1 MSGEP
6 ARPVRP
12 CASGTPYAHILLL
25 ASLATILAA
34 SVPGPARAQ
43 SRRGVEA
50 TGVAG
55 TDVGGGTLVAP
66 DTFALRGLVVDS
78 ATGAPLPA
86 TSVRLV
92 EVDRRDV
99 THEDGAFHLRRVP
112 AGRYTLIVEHIGYRT
127 ARVPVA
133 IGPGGDAARAG
144 DTRTAGTATPD
155 TTEAGGA
162 TTPVDPTDPGRAA
175 GPGGTPG
182 SELLTVRLASSAI
195 DLPGLLVTAAMGAR
209 SRAEA
214 HRLSQVLG
222 GRELDR
228 QLDVTVAETVEGEAG
243 LSSASMGPGPARP
256 VIRGLSGDRIL
267 VLEDGERVGDVSS
280 GSADH
285 AVAVESSSA
294 QRIEVVRGPAAL
306 FYGSNALGGVVNV
319 VREEIPSSLPDR
331 PMATVLFQGQSVNR
345 GGAASGTYR
354 QGVGDFGLRA
364 EASGRWTG
372 DVRTPDHTLQNSSIR
387 TYSGALG
394 ASWVRNFGHLGGT
407 ARTYRSE
414 YGIPP
419 DSISGHASGV
429 TIELER
435 DVLRGEAVVTELGRL
450 GELTA
455 TGSYTRYDHR
465 EIEASGAVGT
475 AFGQNTGVAELVL
488 RHRELGPFSGG
499 GFGVRGQWQDYVS
512 DNGRAVVR
520 SDELAGAI
528 YGIEELELGRWLLEL
543 GARYDVHRV
552 SPRGVTDVRGVPV
565 RERTYQNLS
574 GSVAALWEVAD
585 GWRLGAAVARAFR
598 APSSDELFSQGPHL
612 AAYTYE
618 VGNPDLEAETGV
630 GADLFVRVDRP
641 GISAEAGVFWN
652 EISEYSYPTNTAERR
667 GDLFVSRFVNT
678 DARFYGA
685 EASGRWEVTG
695 DLVLDGDVSWVHATN
710 LALDEPLPL
719 IPPLNGRLSLGY
731 DRERWFAEI
740 GWKGAAEQDR
750 VPDRPELPA
759 DGPDYCEGDAGP
771 ACRPVPGEFLSTDGY
786 GIIDAGA
793 GIRWFPGDRVHS
805 VTLRL
810 ENLTNELYRN
820 HLSRIKELSPEPG
833 FGATLTY
840 RASL

>member
-12 CASGTPYAHILLL
+12 CASGTPYLHILVLV
-25 ASLATILAA
+25 SLATALAVSVPGPVRAQVRRTADAPGLTGPDTILAA
-34 SVPGPARAQ
+34 TA
-43 SRRGVEA
+43 
-50 TGVAG
+50 
-55 TDVGGGTLVAP
+55 AP
-66 DTFALRGLVVDS
+66 DTLTLRGMVVDS
-78 ATGAPLPA
+78 ATGEPLPA

-92 EVDRRDV
+92 EVNRQDV

-112 AGRYTLIVEHIGYRT
+112 AGRYTLMAEHIGYRT
-127 ARVPVA
+127 ARLPVEV
-133 IGPGGDAARAG
+133 
-144 DTRTAGTATPD
+144 TAGR
-155 TTEAGGA
+155 
-162 TTPVDPTDPGRAA
+162 RAV
-175 GPGGTPG
+175 
-182 SELLTVRLASSAI
+182 TVRLASSAI
-195 DLPGLLVTAAMGAR
+195 DLPGILVTAAMGAR
-209 SRAEA
+209 TRAEA

-228 QLDVTVAETVEGEAG
+228 RLDVTVAETLEGEAG
-243 LSSASMGPGPARP
+243 LSSGSMGPGPARP

-285 AVAVESSSA
+285 AVAVEASSA

-319 VREEIPSSLPDR
+319 VREEIPGELPDR
-331 PMATVLFQGQSVNR
+331 PLGTVLFQGQSVNR

-354 QGVGDFGLRA
+354 QAVGDFALRA
-364 EASGRWTG
+364 EASGRWTD
-372 DVRTPDHTLQNSSIR
+372 DVRTPDDRLPNSWIR

-394 ASWVRNFGHLGGT
+394 GGWVRDFGHVGGV
-407 ARTYRSE
+407 ARLYRSE

-419 DSISGHASGV
+419 DPVSGHAAGV

-435 DVLRGEAVVTELGRL
+435 DALRGEAVVTELGGL
-450 GELTA
+450 GQLTA

-475 AFGQNTGVAELVL
+475 AFGQNTGVGELVL
-488 RHRELGPFSGG
+488 RHRALGPFTGG
-499 GFGVRGQWQDYVS
+499 GFGIRGQWQDYVS
-512 DNGRAVVR
+512 DNGRTVVR

-528 YGIEELELGRWLLEL
+528 YGIEELELGRWFFEV
-543 GARYDVHRV
+543 GARYDSHRI

-574 GSVAALWEVAD
+574 GSVAALRELAD

-598 APSSDELFSQGPHL
+598 APSSDELYSQGPHL

-618 VGNPDLEAETGV
+618 VGNPDLESETGV

-652 EISEYSYPTNTAERR
+652 EISDYSYPINTAERR
-667 GDLFVSRFVNT
+667 GSLFVSRFVNT

-685 EASGRWEVTG
+685 EVSGRWEVTG
-695 DLVLDGDVSWVHATN
+695 DLVLDGDVSYVHASN

-731 DRERWFAEI
+731 DRERWFVEA
-740 GWKGAAEQDR
+740 GWKGAAEQAR
-750 VPDRPELPA
+750 VPERPELPA
-759 DGPDYCEGDAGP
+759 GSPGYCDRASEPG
-771 ACRPVPGEFLSTDGY
+771 CRPVPGEFLPTDGY
-786 GIIDAGA
+786 GIFNAAAGF
-793 GIRWFPGDRVHS
+793 RWFPGHQAHS
-805 VTLRL
+805 ITLRL

-840 RASL
+840 RASF